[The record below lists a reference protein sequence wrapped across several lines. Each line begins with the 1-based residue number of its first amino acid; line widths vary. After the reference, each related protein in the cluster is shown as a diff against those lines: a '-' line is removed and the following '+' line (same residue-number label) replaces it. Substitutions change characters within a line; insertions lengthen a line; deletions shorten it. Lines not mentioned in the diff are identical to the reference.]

1 VQVKT
6 LFLIIRIIDMSYHIL
21 QPETLNEISLKQ
33 YQVFLKDS
41 ENIEGHFLNQRMV
54 SLFCGLSL
62 SETLMIKKSSID
74 EVVHDINQLFEG
86 DQPLQQRFKIGKVE
100 FGFIPSLEDMS
111 FGEFVDLD
119 TTIGNWDNMHEAM
132 AVMFR
137 PITQSKGDK
146 YDIEPYEGLDK
157 YKDIMRFAPLGV
169 VFGATLFFWNLSK
182 ELLRV
187 TQASLVEELEREIS
201 QAQHSL
207 GENGDGTQAFMHL
220 QEEDLRKLLKS
231 LPNQLESALH
241 SSHLSRSV

>member
-1 VQVKT
+1 MFNRT
-6 LFLIIRIIDMSYHIL
+6 IDMSYHIL

-41 ENIEGHFLNQRMV
+41 ENLKGHFLNQRMV

-74 EVVHDINQLFEG
+74 EVVGGINELFEG
-86 DQPLQQRFKIGKVE
+86 DQPLQQRFKIGSQE
-100 FGFIPSLEDMS
+100 FGFIPSLEDMT

-119 TTIGNWDNMHEAM
+119 STIGDWDRMHEAM
-132 AVMFR
+132 AIMFR
-137 PITQSKGDK
+137 PITSEVKDK

-157 YKDIMRFAPLGV
+157 YKDVMRFAPLGA

-187 TQASLVEELEREIS
+187 TQASLMEELKEIS
-201 QAQHSL
+201 R
-207 GENGDGTQAFMHL
+207 E
-220 QEEDLRKLLKS
+220 
-231 LPNQLESALH
+231 LPNSGKNGGGIPASTLSQMESLDTLMESLHVQSESVLH
-241 SSHLSRSV
+241 SSRLSQKR